1 MNHTTLISSQEK
13 KTQNGIL
20 NIKITI
26 IRLKGDSGAS
36 GHFMREG
43 YHNCLENI
51 FNAPGPM
58 LIMPNSGTLQ
68 ERKRGS
74 LTQPSILSP
83 VATITTIVAGL
94 KSSSLLSLGHIF
106 DYGCNLILN
115 KQRIYTIKDKA
126 VMVKGEQDR
135 RNSLWDIILLSHPNK
150 NIYTNQQSH
159 HNSIPCNSLY
169 KKS

>member
-1 MNHTTLISSQEK
+1 
-13 KTQNGIL
+13 
-20 NIKITI
+20 
-26 IRLKGDSGAS
+26 
-36 GHFMREG
+36 MREEDN
-43 YHNCLENI
+43 HCLEKNVHV
-51 FNAPGPM
+51 PGSM
-58 LIMPNSGTLQ
+58 IIMPDSGTLQ
-68 ERKRGS
+68 ENKHGY
-74 LTQPSILSP
+74 LPQPSILSP
-83 VATITTIVAGL
+83 VSTITTIVPGL
-94 KSSSLLSLGHIF
+94 KSSSLLSLGHLF

-169 KKS
+169 NKS